1 MLALTAKVH
10 VRISEVG
17 EANPHPGHL
26 LGHLEIFLAV
36 GSAERVRV
44 TVLRVA

>member
-26 LGHLEIFLAV
+26 LGYFEVCLAV
-36 GSAERVRV
+36 GSAEWVRIA
-44 TVLRVA
+44 VLRVA